1 MNTTITL
8 NNVLNVTADI
18 EPFYWFA
25 LNTEREM
32 IFNNSE
38 PIINMNSTQ
47 VAINNIY
54 QIYDLSNQLQ
64 EVI

>member
-1 MNTTITL
+1 VNTTITL

-25 LNTEREM
+25 INTEREM

-38 PIINMNSTQ
+38 PIINMNST
-47 VAINNIY
+47 
-54 QIYDLSNQLQ
+54 
-64 EVI
+64 